1 MDIVYAMVV
10 IEVFD
15 VKKILHNICLQAPDD
30 GGYFAHTIE
39 ECDKLWDLVH
49 TMVFASHF
57 HLPHDG
63 SNTTRVSGFVCV
75 ENLET
80 Y

>member
-39 ECDKLWDLVH
+39 ECDKL
-49 TMVFASHF
+49 
-57 HLPHDG
+57 
-63 SNTTRVSGFVCV
+63 
-75 ENLET
+75 
-80 Y
+80 